1 MKSGDDPLIGRHF
14 NAAHLTTT
22 PERLADGTITSQ
34 GVVLASPQPGFYLV
48 QLLGIARDAH
58 NIQRLVKIEEM
69 LSWQFFE
76 NKNDMTND
84 LKRVQP

>member
-1 MKSGDDPLIGRHF
+1 MKFGDDPLIGRHF

-22 PERLADGTITSQ
+22 PDQLAEDAITSQ

-84 LKRVQP
+84 LKRAQP